1 MAVTRLKRKALK
13 NKARSAQRKQKMKI
27 QNFQPTINKVDV
39 EEAAAEFKK
48 APKKPAKKVA
58 KEEEKKAEKKE
69 D

>member
-13 NKARSAQRKQKMKI
+13 NKARSSQRKQKMKI
-27 QNFQPTINKVDV
+27 QNFQPTVKKVDV

-48 APKKPAKKVA
+48 GTKKPAKKIA
-58 KEEEKKAEKKE
+58 KEEEKKAEEKE